1 MKNSRRDFLKKGALA
16 GFSAL
21 MIPEIAK
28 AAVKENTSVHAPKIN
43 LKKDCVILFQ
53 GDSITDCGRDRNSNR
68 CNTME
73 QFGSGY
79 VLFTATQL
87 LEGKR
92 LCSRRFTI
100 AASAAIKSI
109 NFVNAGRSTVLLSSR
124 MS

>member
-1 MKNSRRDFLKKGALA
+1 MKNSRRNFLKKGALA
-16 GFSAL
+16 GFGAL

-53 GDSITDCGRDRNSNR
+53 GDSITDCGRDKNSNR

-87 LEGKR
+87 LEKK
-92 LCSRRFTI
+92 
-100 AASAAIKSI
+100 AALQPKIYNRGISGNK
-109 NFVNAGRSTVLLSSR
+109 VYQPNAYW
-124 MS
+124 

>member
-68 CNTME
+68 CNT
-73 QFGSGY
+73 
-79 VLFTATQL
+79 
-87 LEGKR
+87 
-92 LCSRRFTI
+92 
-100 AASAAIKSI
+100 AAIKSI

>member
-53 GDSITDCGRDRNSNR
+53 GDSITDCVATGIVTVAIRWNNSVVAMCSLPLR
-68 CNTME
+68 SCWR
-73 QFGSGY
+73 GSGFAAED
-79 VLFTATQL
+79 LQ
-87 LEGKR
+87 
-92 LCSRRFTI
+92 SRHQRQ
-100 AASAAIKSI
+100 
-109 NFVNAGRSTVLLSSR
+109 
-124 MS
+124 